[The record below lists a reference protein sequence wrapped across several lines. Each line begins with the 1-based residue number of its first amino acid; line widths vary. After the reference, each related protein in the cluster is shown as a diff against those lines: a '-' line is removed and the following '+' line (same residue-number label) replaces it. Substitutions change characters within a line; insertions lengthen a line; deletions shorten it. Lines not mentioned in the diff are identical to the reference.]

1 MRKRG
6 YSEGLAAGLIA
17 AGGTL
22 GILIPP
28 SLTLI
33 LYGLASEQSI
43 GRLFMA
49 GVGPGLLLTL
59 MFAAWVVFKY
69 RLRPPGGA
77 RARARDRRGSAILE
91 EEHFTWKDRFET
103 LPRFLPFLLL
113 IGVIMVALYDG
124 WATPSEVAGIGA
136 VRRRC

>member
-1 MRKRG
+1 MKRG

-33 LYGLASEQSI
+33 LYGLVTEQSI

-49 GVGPGLLLTL
+49 GFGPGLMLTV
-59 MFAAWVVFKY
+59 MFAVWVVFKY
-69 RLRPPGGA
+69 RIGAHARRSTACARPA
-77 RARARDRRGSAILE
+77 QASAILE
-91 EEHFTWKDRFET
+91 DEHFSWTR
-103 LPRFLPFLLL
+103 P
-113 IGVIMVALYDG
+113 
-124 WATPSEVAGIGA
+124 
-136 VRRRC
+136 VRVRCRGSCRSCC